1 MKQSPEQIVDE
12 LIGKAKKA
20 QLLFEKLPQEK
31 IDEIVTGVAWALCK
45 PSNNEKISDQ
55 AVKDTGL
62 GNASDK
68 VLKNRRKTL
77 GLLRDIK
84 NVKTIGVI
92 KEDDN

>member
-62 GNASDK
+62 GYQQ
-68 VLKNRRKTL
+68 
-77 GLLRDIK
+77 LLIK
-84 NVKTIGVI
+84 DCEQHQLHENLL
-92 KEDDN
+92 